1 MSDEEIER
9 QKEQYEIYQQKKE
22 MARIGEDK
30 LYDRYTNLKAKE
42 KEEAADLD
50 KQIIDMTQTQKSQ
63 ASRLDSKT
71 KSLAS

>member
-1 MSDEEIER
+1 
-9 QKEQYEIYQQKKE
+9 

-71 KSLAS
+71 KSLASQNYLTGSLLGSKEKSDC

>member
-1 MSDEEIER
+1 
-9 QKEQYEIYQQKKE
+9 

-42 KEEAADLD
+42 KEEADDLD

-71 KSLAS
+71 KSLASQNFLTGSLLGSKEKSDS